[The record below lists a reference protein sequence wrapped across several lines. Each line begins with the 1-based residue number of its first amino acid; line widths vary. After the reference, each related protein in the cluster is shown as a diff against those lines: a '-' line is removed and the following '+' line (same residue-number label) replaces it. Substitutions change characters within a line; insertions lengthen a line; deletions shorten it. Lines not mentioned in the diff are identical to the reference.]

1 MKRIFSFFMAA
12 VMVFIMTPTL
22 FADDVADYSIELIF
36 EEGYLLDED
45 DRYVDF
51 NNPADDSV
59 PYGETVYYPLLS
71 EEVTDSSKYD
81 FTAVHETLAAKKVKI
96 KTDWDEGS
104 SYIDE
109 LSVVRKKFE
118 GDLDDERID
127 TSLSKYVYF
136 LSITTKQRSKTTT
149 STNEVYGT
157 VMLKKTSG
165 ADKFDY
171 DEGREL
177 EVAFDV
183 GYTAPEDSNL
193 IPITPAL
200 FEPEEDFDEYDEET
214 FDFEA
219 DDDSYFV
226 VNTNNQKK
234 IVLGLDTDY
243 DDDIGEQYPEADLMF
258 FNGNGGRF
266 NKLGYLYLYT
276 GDSDYRYTY
285 SINDNGELEK
295 VSSTYDSHDEC
306 VVIRTRTLG
315 RYVLS
320 DVKLNV
326 IDNTDDKSNTEVVFD
341 NDTQQ
346 NYNPGTGG
354 YPWEAPDY
362 YQPAVVTAPAVVA
375 SSPAAPASSE
385 PEKIEEKKAAPEVAE
400 TAVKVEKAVP
410 EFATI
415 LIGENDG
422 DITADARMM
431 LVVACCVGAAA
442 CVLGLILCV
451 TSAVCKKH
459 NKY

>member
-157 VMLKKTSG
+157 V
-165 ADKFDY
+165 
-171 DEGREL
+171 
-177 EVAFDV
+177 
-183 GYTAPEDSNL
+183 
-193 IPITPAL
+193 
-200 FEPEEDFDEYDEET
+200 
-214 FDFEA
+214 
-219 DDDSYFV
+219 
-226 VNTNNQKK
+226 
-234 IVLGLDTDY
+234 
-243 DDDIGEQYPEADLMF
+243 
-258 FNGNGGRF
+258 
-266 NKLGYLYLYT
+266 
-276 GDSDYRYTY
+276 
-285 SINDNGELEK
+285 
-295 VSSTYDSHDEC
+295 
-306 VVIRTRTLG
+306 
-315 RYVLS
+315 
-320 DVKLNV
+320 
-326 IDNTDDKSNTEVVFD
+326 
-341 NDTQQ
+341 
-346 NYNPGTGG
+346 
-354 YPWEAPDY
+354 
-362 YQPAVVTAPAVVA
+362 
-375 SSPAAPASSE
+375 
-385 PEKIEEKKAAPEVAE
+385 
-400 TAVKVEKAVP
+400 
-410 EFATI
+410 
-415 LIGENDG
+415 
-422 DITADARMM
+422 
-431 LVVACCVGAAA
+431 
-442 CVLGLILCV
+442 
-451 TSAVCKKH
+451 
-459 NKY
+459 